1 MELIRRDGK
10 RRFWCALCKRLHKT
24 AKCAAEREARA
35 AESRHY
41 REFWA
46 EMDAIR
52 ERRKAERVG

>member
-1 MELIRRDGK
+1 VELILKDGK
-10 RRFWCALCKRLHKT
+10 RRFWCTKCQQLHKT
-24 AKCAAEREARA
+24 QKCTVELEASAEEN
-35 AESRHY
+35 RHY